1 MEHKIFIA
9 INPDQKIKKR
19 FFKERSNFSDLP
31 VRWTK
36 RENLHITL
44 SFLGKTKDELIP
56 SIISSVEEVCLEHS
70 PFSLEFDKICYGP
83 TEQNPRM
90 IWIKGKKSKEIG
102 ELRSDL
108 EKNLSSMPRQE
119 TSDFRNGFSP
129 HITLGRLRRN
139 DFREI
144 SAEEKPVVNKD
155 ISIKFEVTSI
165 DIIESLLGPTGAQHT
180 ILQSINLSK

>member
-9 INPDQKIKKR
+9 INPSQKIKKR
-19 FFKERSNFSDLP
+19 FFKHQSDFSNLP

-36 RENLHITL
+36 KENLHITL

-56 SIISSVEEVCLEHS
+56 SIISSVEEVCLEHR
-70 PFSLEFDKICYGP
+70 PFSLEFNKIRYGP

-90 IWIKGKKSKEIG
+90 IWITGKKSKEIG

-108 EKNLSSMPRQE
+108 EKSLSSMPRQE
-119 TSDFRNGFSP
+119 TSDFRSGFSP

-139 DFREI
+139 EFKEI
-144 SAEEKPVVNKD
+144 KIEERPVINND

>member
-1 MEHKIFIA
+1 MERKIFIA
-9 INPDQKIKKR
+9 INPNQEIKKR
-19 FFKERSNFSDLP
+19 LFKYQSNFSDLP

-56 SIISSVEEVCLEHS
+56 SIISSTEEVCLERS

-108 EKNLSSMPRQE
+108 EKGLSSMPRQE
-119 TSDFRNGFSP
+119 TSDFRSGFSP

-139 DFREI
+139 DFKEI
-144 SAEEKPVVNKD
+144 KPEERPIINKD
-155 ISIKFEVTSI
+155 ISVKFEVNSI
-165 DIIESLLGPTGAQHT
+165 CIIESLLGPTGAQHT